1 MLAAEPTAS
10 FNVTQLIT
18 QLVGTF
24 ATAFL
29 GVMSAFLLEGHKRRR
44 QLKDREKEI
53 AEAKEDRRFE
63 ALLGA
68 QGVLIAQA
76 NSLAAF
82 LAQYP
87 PDTNPFDN
95 LKHIYIGFSK
105 QSLDFSGLAFLGS
118 SQNPQLII
126 DLDVADAT
134 YRMAVAT
141 AAQRNALLDDFLG
154 HKETEILMFDEKTG
168 GVKAM

>member
-10 FNVTQLIT
+10 FNITQLIT

-29 GVMSAFLLEGHKRRR
+29 GVMSAFLLERHKRRR

-68 QGVLIAQA
+68 QGW
-76 NSLAAF
+76 
-82 LAQYP
+82 P
-87 PDTNPFDN
+87 
-95 LKHIYIGFSK
+95 
-105 QSLDFSGLAFLGS
+105 S
-118 SQNPQLII
+118 SAPVRI
-126 DLDVADAT
+126 
-134 YRMAVAT
+134 
-141 AAQRNALLDDFLG
+141 RN
-154 HKETEILMFDEKTG
+154 
-168 GVKAM
+168 